1 MENQKKYRIGTR
13 GSELALWQARHVASL
28 IGEESCEIVVI
39 KTQGDIIT
47 NVSFDKMEGKGFFT
61 KEIEASLLAEE
72 TDLAIH
78 SLKDLPT
85 AEPDELTVAAVPEG
99 ADPRDVILVR
109 PGSFDPSSPL
119 PVKKGSVIGTS
130 SFRRRSQVLAADGT
144 LTVEAL
150 RGNINT
156 RVRKLKE
163 RQYDAIILANAGINR
178 IELDLTG
185 LEVHPLDPE
194 VLLPAPAQGA
204 LGVQIRRK
212 DRKLFERLQPLNH
225 GETLRRIQAERSFLR
240 AFGGGCHI
248 PLGAHARLEGEDI
261 LLRGFIGLP
270 DGSRSIY
277 LEHRGRDPERTGI
290 ELADI
295 FRKEGA
301 GNLL

>member
-1 MENQKKYRIGTR
+1 MKNQAKYRIGTR
-13 GSELALWQARHVASL
+13 GSDLALWQARHVASL
-28 IGEESCEIVVI
+28 IGEESCEIVII

-61 KEIEASLLAEE
+61 KEIEASLLSEE
-72 TDLAIH
+72 TDLAVH

-85 AEPDELTVAAVPEG
+85 AEPGELTVAAVPEG
-99 ADPRDVILVR
+99 ADPRDVILIR
-109 PGSFDPSSPL
+109 PDSFDPSSPL
-119 PVKKGSVIGTS
+119 LVKKGSFIGTS
-130 SFRRRSQVLAADGT
+130 SFRRKSQVLATDRT

-163 RQYDAIILANAGINR
+163 KQYDAIILAHAGITR

-204 LGVQIRRK
+204 LGIQIRREESE
-212 DRKLFERLQPLNH
+212 LFERLRSLNH
-225 GETLRRIQAERSFLR
+225 AETLRRVRAERSFLK

-270 DGSRSIY
+270 DGSRAIF
-277 LEHRGRDPERTGI
+277 LERRGLDPEETGM

-295 FRKEGA
+295 FRREGA
-301 GNLL
+301 ANLL